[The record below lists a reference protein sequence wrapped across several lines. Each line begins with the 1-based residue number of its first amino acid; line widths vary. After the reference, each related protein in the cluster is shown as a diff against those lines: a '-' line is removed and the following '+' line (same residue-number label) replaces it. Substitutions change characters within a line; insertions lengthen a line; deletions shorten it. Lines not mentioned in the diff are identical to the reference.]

1 MGRTSLKRTLVIAN
15 YDQII
20 FGNDGALMAI
30 REMEAGKVLVVI
42 YKEKRPDDGFM
53 ITAFLTRRLNSLNQ
67 RIEVWS

>member
-1 MGRTSLKRTLVIAN
+1 
-15 YDQII
+15 
-20 FGNDGALMAI
+20 MAI

-42 YKEKRPDDGFM
+42 YKEKRPDDGFV